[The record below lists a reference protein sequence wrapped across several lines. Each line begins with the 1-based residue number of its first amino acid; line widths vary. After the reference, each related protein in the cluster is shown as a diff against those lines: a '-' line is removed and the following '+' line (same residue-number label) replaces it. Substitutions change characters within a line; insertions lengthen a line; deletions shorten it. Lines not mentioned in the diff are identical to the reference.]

1 MIAEALPHMRGSRV
15 LYWRGVRSAGSF
27 RTGEAAA
34 QTGLLHGLRVCKRRG
49 WHGVHVV
56 GDNTSVVRQQGQRQ
70 APTEKTHRAIFWTAR
85 RTADAIGVVSWRYHP
100 RERNREARSVMSTVT
115 PAGTEADLSKHT
127 ERLGAGHLDPITA
140 QAARDITHWWNRQEQ
155 QGTSVSEAAT
165 V

>member
-1 MIAEALPHMRGSRV
+1 VYFIGEECDQRGHSGLEKQPPKRGCFTVYGFANDEAGTAFTSSAITPLWFGSKDN
-15 LYWRGVRSAGSF
+15 VR
-27 RTGEAAA
+27 
-34 QTGLLHGLRVCKRRG
+34 H
-49 WHGVHVV
+49 
-56 GDNTSVVRQQGQRQ
+56 QQR
-70 APTEKTHRAIFWTAR
+70 R